1 MQVDMNGM
9 RLNIARAFNQMMNKL
24 DDGILDDLDFCQ
36 MEAIDELRSAI
47 GMSLCVYQD
56 GDQGFRDLSE
66 EIELFEL
73 PN

>member
-9 RLNIARAFNQMMNKL
+9 RLNIARAFNQMMHKL
-24 DDGILDDLDFCQ
+24 DDGILDDLDYCQ
-36 MEAIDELRSAI
+36 MESIDELRSAI

-56 GDQGFRDLSE
+56 GDQSFRDLSE